1 MHPDNEDYFKFTAP
15 ARLDKA
21 INVLIGILQGISA
34 DNEINGDEIKLIDCW
49 INDHKDLKN
58 RHPFSDIFQIID
70 LALANRVISDSERDD
85 LIWLCNRLRSTEY
98 YDEITADIQQLHG
111 FINGIVADGIIS
123 ETELHSLRKWMSERE
138 HLCQTY
144 PYDEV
149 SALISIVLADG
160 KISDS
165 EHEMLMEFLQQFSRS
180 VKGANKSIAPVHGS
194 TITGVCSLCPDIIF
208 PNKIFCFTGSFKKY
222 SRKECHR
229 RSQSL
234 GAYVADNVH
243 GEVDYLVIGSGGN
256 PCWAYSCYGRKVEH
270 AIEMRKNGYN
280 IVLVHENDFCDALA
294 DQGLE

>member
-1 MHPDNEDYFKFTAP
+1 
-15 ARLDKA
+15 
-21 INVLIGILQGISA
+21 
-34 DNEINGDEIKLIDCW
+34 
-49 INDHKDLKN
+49 
-58 RHPFSDIFQIID
+58 
-70 LALANRVISDSERDD
+70 
-85 LIWLCNRLRSTEY
+85 
-98 YDEITADIQQLHG
+98 
-111 FINGIVADGIIS
+111 
-123 ETELHSLRKWMSERE
+123 
-138 HLCQTY
+138 
-144 PYDEV
+144 
-149 SALISIVLADG
+149 
-160 KISDS
+160 
-165 EHEMLMEFLQQFSRS
+165 MLMEFLQQFSRS

-243 GEVDYLVIGSGGN
+243 GEVDYLVIGLCSIHTYFISDFSTRVKAFFGSSPLGKQ
-256 PCWAYSCYGRKVEH
+256 PDGMVEH